1 MRIQN
6 NIPALNTLRQMNIN
20 NNGTAK
26 ALEKLSSG
34 YQINRAGDDAAGL
47 AISEKMRA
55 QISGLNRASSNA
67 QDGISLIQS
76 AEGALQET
84 TSILQ
89 RMRELGVQAA
99 NDTNEATD
107 RDAISAEMNQL
118 QTEVDR
124 IAHTTQFNKK
134 TVLDG
139 SLSNGAYA
147 TKLISGGAV
156 NAGAHIDQAVGANI
170 VKNGGTVSDIYNVAV
185 TSPGKTYSVT
195 NSYDLTGLAAGTTVQ
210 MAINFDNNVATASNS
225 TGIPGGQTLTNAPV
239 FTYTATGDAT
249 VDNAAFI
256 NGLKD
261 ALSQIVNDYD
271 ISSSGNAITL
281 TAKGMGTGYGTAG
294 AVTLTA
300 SLADSSGAAITGTA
314 GDPGYM
320 ADDGAQVNE
329 TEGADAIIEITA
341 ASTGNVTTSDPTG
354 TNPTITKDASGIYH
368 DSATGLVFQVA
379 DSTKID
385 SAIVQVKTGKD
396 LTLQVG
402 ANTGKDQTISI
413 KIGEMS
419 SAGLGINNL
428 DVSNNVSAMASVAS
442 IETAITSVSTQRAG
456 LGAVQNRLEHT
467 INNLDTVAENLT
479 DAESRIRDVD
489 MAKEM
494 MNFTKF
500 NILSQAS
507 QAMMAQANSL
517 PQGVLQLL
525 R

>member
-20 NNGTAK
+20 NTGTAK

-34 YQINRAGDDAAGL
+34 YKINRAGDDAAGL

-55 QISGLNRASSNA
+55 QIRGLNRASTNA

-84 TSILQ
+84 HSILQ

-99 NDTNEATD
+99 NDTNESTD
-107 RDAISAEMNQL
+107 RAAIADEMKQL

-124 IAHTTQFNKK
+124 IAHTTEFNKK

-139 SLSNGAYA
+139 SLSTGTFA
-147 TKLISGGAV
+147 TKLLSGNAV
-156 NAGAHIDQAVGANI
+156 NAGAHIDQSVAASLV
-170 VKNGGTVSDIYNVAV
+170 NGGTAVADIYNISV
-185 TSPGKTYSVT
+185 TSAGAVATDT
-195 NSYDLTGLAAGTTVQ
+195 FSYDLTGLKEGDTVQ
-210 MAINFDNNVATASNS
+210 MTVNFANTAIS
-225 TGIPGGQTLTNAPV
+225 GGQTLASAPV
-239 FTYTATGDAT
+239 FSYTATGDASI
-249 VDNAAFI
+249 DNAAFI
-256 NGLKD
+256 NGFKD
-261 ALSQIVNDYD
+261 ALQKVVTDYD
-271 ISSSGNAITL
+271 ISSSGNTITF
-281 TAKGMGTGYGTAG
+281 TAKGMGAGYNNVTVNKTVG
-294 AVTLTA
+294 AANVGTLTTANFNANVNSAAGLDA
-300 SLADSSGAAITGTA
+300 S
-314 GDPGYM
+314 
-320 ADDGAQVNE
+320 VK
-329 TEGADAIIEITA
+329 ITA
-341 ASTGNVTTSDPTG
+341 SSTGASAVLSTNVAANY
-354 TNPTITKDASGIYH
+354 TNGVFHDAS
-368 DSATGLVFQVA
+368 TGLVFQIN
-379 DSTKID
+379 DLTKLD
-385 SAIVQVKTGKD
+385 SAIVQVKAGKD

-402 ANTGKDQTISI
+402 ANTGKDQTIGI

-419 SAGLGINNL
+419 TSGLGIDNL
-428 DVSNNVSAMASVAS
+428 DVSNNISAQNSVSS
-442 IETAITSVSTQRAG
+442 IESAITQVSTQRAG

-467 INNLDTVAENLT
+467 IANLDTVAENLQ